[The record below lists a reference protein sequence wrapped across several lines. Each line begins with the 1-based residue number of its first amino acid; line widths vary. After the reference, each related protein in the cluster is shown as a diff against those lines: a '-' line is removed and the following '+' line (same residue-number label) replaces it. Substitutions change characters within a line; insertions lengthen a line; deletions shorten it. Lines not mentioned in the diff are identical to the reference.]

1 MNINDF
7 VRNSTAGY
15 LYGSSGTS
23 ASANSL
29 GGAARLG
36 LDKAN
41 QRIQSL
47 VDTNT
52 AQLSTVGKLKSSVSS
67 LQISAQALG
76 KLASNSTNA
85 ENKTAANNLVK
96 AFNDAAATAKSNA
109 KDPGE
114 PAAYQSATRVGKD
127 LQRAVT
133 ADATTAA
140 ALKKIGASVSA
151 EGKLVIDTAKWDAAQ
166 LSDPS
171 GIRAS
176 LVKIGQQLDNTAT
189 QELAVS
195 GNVGSAVASLTQS
208 NTLLKNQ
215 QATLTAL
222 QTPPTASASSRYGP
236 FGAGLSA
243 YQNS

>member
-7 VRNSTAGY
+7 VRNSTASY
-15 LYGSSGTS
+15 LYGANGTS
-23 ASANSL
+23 ATANSL
-29 GGAARLG
+29 SGAATLG

-52 AQLSTVGKLKSSVSS
+52 AQLSTVGKLKSSISS

-96 AFNDAAATAKSNA
+96 AFNDAAATAKSTA

-114 PAAYQSATRVGKD
+114 PASFQSATRVGKD

-140 ALKKIGASVSA
+140 ALKKIGASVSG
-151 EGKLVIDTAKWDAAQ
+151 EGKLVIDTAKWNTAQ

-171 GIRAS
+171 GVRAS
-176 LVKIGQQLDNTAT
+176 LVKIGQQLDNTTT

-195 GNVGSAVASLTQS
+195 GNVGSALASLAQS

-215 QATLTAL
+215 QATLSAL
-222 QTPPTASASSRYGP
+222 QAPSTASTGSRFGP
-236 FGAGLSA
+236 FGAGLST